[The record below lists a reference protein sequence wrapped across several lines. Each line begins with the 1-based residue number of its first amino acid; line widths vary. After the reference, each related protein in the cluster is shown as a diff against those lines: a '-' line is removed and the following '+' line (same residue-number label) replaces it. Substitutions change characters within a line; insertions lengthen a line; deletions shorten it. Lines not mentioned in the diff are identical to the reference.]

1 MSKQKL
7 NLDPQ
12 KIIAWMRGNIV
23 LVVLLIACIG
33 AAVGLPMFASSW
45 SAEVQQA
52 LKKKAGS
59 FSTIDKLTKSQVK
72 PIGGGPAKT
81 VVINQ
86 ELVDQYRTVI
96 NLLRDD
102 AQQVLGQAKQ
112 HNQKDYTTMY
122 PELFEDNVV
131 RSQLETLPQ
140 KFYVQLQL
148 QYKALL
154 FELNAGRPPAVE
166 SLVTSLEES
175 RVRFM
180 ENKLSKPRDAS
191 LTEKQYAQL
200 ELYLTDRRMSILR
213 NRAKE
218 LGLYLDEET
227 LEVPEFDNQNRPNV
241 GTLFTWQWRYWA
253 VADVLGAIAT
263 ANGSQSE
270 LTSPVKHVTLVQ
282 VSGLPEIEQG
292 KKNTKTRQPDVNI
305 QKNNPPPRRGGGVLG
320 VGGVGKGGDVIEPT
334 KSDKP
339 AIKNQRTR
347 PRFGD
352 EEGLIES
359 YTDRAN
365 SSLYDTLQVR
375 LRMVVS
381 TARIPT
387 ILDIFAQHNF
397 VTVIDIDLQPVNKFD
412 SLEEGFDYG
421 AEPVS
426 ELTVVLETVWLR
438 AWTVE
443 LMPASVKA
451 AMGI

>member
-1 MSKQKL
+1 MSKQKVE
-7 NLDPQ
+7 LDPQ

-23 LVVLLIACIG
+23 LVVLLIACVG
-33 AAVGLPMFASSW
+33 AAVGLPMFAASW
-45 SAEVQQA
+45 SAEVQQS

-59 FSTIDKLTKSQVK
+59 FSILDTLAKSQVT
-72 PIGGGPAKT
+72 PIGGGTAST

-86 ELVDQYRTVI
+86 ELVNQYSTAA

-122 PELFEDNVV
+122 PELFEEDVSV
-131 RSQLETLPQ
+131 SRLETLPQ
-140 KFYVQLQL
+140 KFYLQLQL

-154 FELNAGRPPAVE
+154 SGLNAGLPPAVE
-166 SLVTSLEES
+166 SLVTTLEES

-180 ENKLSKPRDAS
+180 ENKLSKQRDAS
-191 LTEKQYAQL
+191 LTEKQYVQL
-200 ELYLTDRRMSILR
+200 ELYLTDRRMNILR
-213 NRAKE
+213 NRAEE

-263 ANGSQSE
+263 ANGNQSE
-270 LTSPVKHVTLVQ
+270 LTSPVKRVTLVQ
-282 VSGLPEIEQG
+282 VSGLPEVEQD
-292 KKNTKTRQPDVNI
+292 KKNTKTNQPLVNI
-305 QKNNPPPRRGGGVLG
+305 PKNNPGANRGGGALG
-320 VGGVGKGGDVIEPT
+320 VGGVGKGGDVIEETNPNKT
-334 KSDKP
+334 AS
-339 AIKNQRTR
+339 KNKGTR

-365 SSLYDTLQVR
+365 PSLYDTLQVR

-397 VTVIDIDLQPVNKFD
+397 VTVIDIELQPVNKFD

-438 AWTVE
+438 AWTVD